1 MDNPEQTDNWTCVG
15 VILGAHGIAG
25 GLKIKSFCEFPRLIE
40 TYNPLKVEGYPRV
53 LSFKIIGSLK
63 DAFQATTSEIKDR
76 DSALKLKGK
85 LLFAER
91 IKLPEIDKDEYYFV
105 DLVDLTVKDTNDVA
119 IGKIKNVEN
128 HGAGTFL
135 EILLNEKL
143 KTILVPF
150 DKNRILKVNISE
162 KYVVLNESQ

>member
-1 MDNPEQTDNWTCVG
+1 MDYPEKPKNWTCVG

-40 TYNPLKVEGYPRV
+40 TYNPLKVEGYPKV

-91 IKLPEIDKDEYYFV
+91 IKLPEIDKDEYYFA
-105 DLVDLTVKDTNDVA
+105 DLINLTVKNTNNMIV
-119 IGKIKNVEN
+119 GKIKNVNN

-150 DKNRILKVNISE
+150 DKKTILKVNINQ
-162 KYVVLNESQ
+162 KYIILLENH

>member
-1 MDNPEQTDNWTCVG
+1 MNNPERTEDWTCVG

-25 GLKIKSFCEFPRLIE
+25 GLKIKSFCEVPRLIE
-40 TYNPLKVEGYPRV
+40 TYNPLKIEGYPKT
-53 LSFKIIGSLK
+53 LSIKIIGSLK
-63 DAFQATTSEIKDR
+63 DALQATATEIKDR
-76 DSALKLKGK
+76 DSAMKLKGK

-91 IKLPEIDKDEYYFV
+91 NKLPEIDEDEYYFT
-105 DLVDLTVKDTNDVA
+105 DLVDLTVKDTNDII

-135 EILLNEKL
+135 EILLNEGL

-150 DKNRILKVNISE
+150 DKNRISTVSISN
-162 KYVVLNESQ
+162 KYIILNESK